1 MCLCSVSV
9 YACVCVFVCAC
20 VNDNVM
26 NVYNVKQQPVTAI
39 LNVSQLIV
47 GPNCYKNNNQR
58 DFHCELID
66 YWPYLFKT
74 KI

>member
-1 MCLCSVSV
+1 
-9 YACVCVFVCAC
+9 
-20 VNDNVM
+20 M

-58 DFHCELID
+58 DFQCELTD
-66 YWPYLFKT
+66 YWPYLLKT